1 MADPLFNMR
10 VPRKDQRLIAKDAE
24 DLHTDRS
31 SLARFAIRR
40 LIGELQTAGLITKE
54 QAPTPLR

>member
-1 MADPLFNMR
+1 MSEPLFNVRMA
-10 VPRKDQRLIAKDAE
+10 RKDHKLMAKAAE

-31 SLARFAIRR
+31 SLARFAIKK
-40 LIGELQTAGLITKE
+40 LIGDLQNAGLITKE

>member
-1 MADPLFNMR
+1 MSEPLFNVRMA
-10 VPRKDQRLIAKDAE
+10 RKDQKLMAKAAE

-31 SLARFAIRR
+31 SLARFAIKR

-54 QAPTPLR
+54 QAPTPLH

>member
-1 MADPLFNMR
+1 MSDPLFNMR
-10 VPRKDQRLIAKDAE
+10 VPRKDQRLIAKAAE

>member
-1 MADPLFNMR
+1 MA
-10 VPRKDQRLIAKDAE
+10 KAAE

-31 SLARFAIRR
+31 SLARFAIKK
-40 LIGELQTAGLITKE
+40 LIGDLQNAGLITKE